1 MTHPAC
7 MESLPALLDFAEA
20 ECKRLRADVSTAFAI
35 KLAVEEACVN
45 VIQHGYPPDAAGP
58 IVLSIRADSSCFV
71 VTLADRAVPFLP
83 EDAPPPDLSADWA
96 ARRAGGLGWHLIK
109 QIMDQVEYQRDPGGE
124 NRLILIKYRTQAD
137 LKESNRGDQN
147 D

>member
-1 MTHPAC
+1 PHRWVSTSTAIGLALSLPGPSVDRNTPYPVHLPQPGQGAAVPQERSVTHPAC

-58 IVLSIRADSSCFV
+58 IVLSIRADSSRFV

-83 EDAPPPDLSADWA
+83 EDAPPPDLSA
-96 ARRAGGLGWHLIK
+96 
-109 QIMDQVEYQRDPGGE
+109 
-124 NRLILIKYRTQAD
+124 
-137 LKESNRGDQN
+137 
-147 D
+147 